1 MSTDTK
7 DLKNLSKSLRKNI
20 LRMALEAGSSSAHI
34 GGALSLT
41 DLMSVL
47 IGKKL
52 IYKKASRHGKVE
64 IVSYLVKDMV
74 V

>member
-1 MSTDTK
+1 MNADTK

-47 IGKKL
+47 IGKKRST
-52 IYKKASRHGKVE
+52 KKMSRHGR
-64 IVSYLVKDMV
+64 
-74 V
+74 